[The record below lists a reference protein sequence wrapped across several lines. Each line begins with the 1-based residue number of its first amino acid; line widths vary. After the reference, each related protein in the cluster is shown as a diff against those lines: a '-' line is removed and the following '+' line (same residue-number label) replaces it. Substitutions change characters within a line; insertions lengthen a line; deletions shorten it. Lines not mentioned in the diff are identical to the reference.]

1 MKARDIVK
9 AIKMKHRKTA
19 AFVPE
24 ITLTDD
30 YYSQTIFRQNP
41 QYEAY
46 ARRKGLLDT
55 DYVAEDDYDV
65 EKGKYARRIDLLMLD
80 NQKWTAI
87 EIKVSRADFFR
98 DTDEKRRVWKDHS
111 HRFIYATPQGLVT
124 AEEIPDG
131 CGWWEITPTGR
142 VVVSKKARVNKER
155 REFPDSFVR
164 TLFWRLATIKQAP

>member
-1 MKARDIVK
+1 MEAREIVK
-9 AIKMKHRKTA
+9 AIRMKHRKTA

-30 YYSQTIFRQNP
+30 YYHQTVLRQNP
-41 QYEAY
+41 SYKEY
-46 ARRKGLLDT
+46 AKRKGLLND
-55 DYVAEDDYDV
+55 DYVVDDTYDMA
-65 EKGKYARRIDLLMLD
+65 KGKYARRIDLLMLD
-80 NQKWTAI
+80 KQKWTAI

-98 DTDEKRRVWKDHS
+98 DTAEKRRVWKEHS
-111 HRFIYATPQGLVT
+111 HRFIYATPQGLVR

-164 TLFWRLATIKQAP
+164 TMFWRLATTR